1 MIHFLEDWNTSA
13 FNDPTAETSSMLFSF
28 SWLHANLINT
38 YRIVWGRLSVTVVKV
53 LAKNN
58 FFIDGAVSIAS
69 PAITIEMKQN
79 TQPRAAIGEGDAGEG
94 RGSNSEAAD
103 SKRKCQVWNEKAIA

>member
-1 MIHFLEDWNTSA
+1 MMIHFLEDWNTSA

-38 YRIVWGRLSVTVVKV
+38 YRIVWGRLSVTVAKV

-69 PAITIEMKQN
+69 AVITIEM
-79 TQPRAAIGEGDAGEG
+79 E
-94 RGSNSEAAD
+94 
-103 SKRKCQVWNEKAIA
+103 